1 MENYETIDCLED
13 LRKKFLADDIDLDE
27 LYEEGT
33 LIFEMALLAMRLEK
47 FEMKRSEKIE
57 TDLDFITENLL
68 AEEDEKIFYNE
79 WLQRKISEKKFYFFM
94 P

>member
-79 WLQRKISEKKFYFFM
+79 
-94 P
+94 